1 MREHEELKEIFEDLE
16 ERKLFTEKEEA
27 AMVLMY
33 SIDYPVQFQE
43 AEMTIEEI
51 IALKEK
57 NMQLLDEAESLVPLV
72 QNILALPAVVATIET
87 EEDTY
92 V

>member
-1 MREHEELKEIFEDLE
+1 MRNHEELKDLFEDLE
-16 ERKLFTEKEEA
+16 ERKIFNEKEEA

-33 SIDYPVQFQE
+33 SIDYPVQFQD
-43 AEMTIEEI
+43 AEMSIEEI
-51 IALKEK
+51 VKLKEK
-57 NMQLLDEAESLVPLV
+57 NMKLLDEAESLVPLV
-72 QNILALPAVVATIET
+72 QNILALPAIVMAVET